1 MNRDELMDGISH
13 RLKSLRACDTQATAV
28 AWMAGAYQLMEAA
41 LEHLKEQAAPQPPV
55 RLVFVP
61 ERPKLEVVQSVPL
74 SVVRWRIGMQ
84 PLDRAPTVVYP
95 KSFLHPGLKPAPKAW
110 THADTL
116 RLENAAKAKA
126 APIQK
131 RGQ

>member
-1 MNRDELMDGISH
+1 MNHEELIDGIQCKL
-13 RLKSLRACDTQATAV
+13 RSLRSCDTQATAV
-28 AWMAGAYQLMEAA
+28 AWMTDAYKLMEAA

-61 ERPKLEVVQSVPL
+61 ERPKLDVVQSVPL
-74 SVVRWRIGMQ
+74 SVVRWRLGLQ

-95 KSFLHPGLKPAPKAW
+95 QAFLHPGLKPAPKAW

-126 APIQK
+126 APIQ
-131 RGQ
+131 RRNQ